1 MKLTIRTSLLSV
13 AFATLAVIA
22 GDAPASAAVEGF
34 YKGKTIKVLIG
45 LRAGSTYDA
54 YARSVARHMGK
65 YIPGNPKFLPQNMP
79 GAGSLKAYNYLANV
93 APKDGTAIGTGHR
106 FVPIMPL
113 FKVKGAKFDRGSF
126 AYVGSVNK
134 EVGVC
139 IAWHETG
146 FKTLDDVMK
155 KEMIVGTS
163 GRGSQLTNFT
173 SVLIT
178 GLGAKFRVI
187 TGYRGTRAINLAIV
201 RREIDGRC
209 GVSYGSLVNAKPE
222 WLRDNKVNILLQMG
236 LSKHPDLPKVP
247 NVLDLAKS
255 DLDRKAMELLLAP
268 TEMGRPILAPG
279 QTPGDRL
286 SALQTAFSKTLKD
299 KAFLAEATK
308 QRLAVD
314 PLSGPEVK
322 ALMDRIYKSSSEE
335 VVARAKA
342 LTALSFKEKA
352 KKK

>member
-1 MKLTIRTSLLSV
+1 MNLRTGLGIVAAASL
-13 AFATLAVIA
+13 AALAL
-22 GDAPASAAVEGF
+22 GTGTDAQAAVGDF
-34 YKGKTIKVLIG
+34 YKGKTIKILIG
-45 LRAGSTYDA
+45 LRTGSTYDA
-54 YARSVARHMGK
+54 YARTVARHMGA
-65 YIPGNPKFLPQNMP
+65 YIPGKPKFLPQNMP

-93 APKDGTAIGTGHR
+93 APKDGTALGTGHR

-113 FKVKGAKFDRGSF
+113 FGVKGPKFGRDSF

-139 IAWHETG
+139 IAWHETP
-146 FKTLDDVMK
+146 FKTFEDVLK
-155 KEMIVGTS
+155 KQMILGTS

-201 RREIDGRC
+201 RHEIDGRC
-209 GVSYGSLVNAKPE
+209 GVSYGSLKNAKPE
-222 WLRDNKVNILLQMG
+222 WLREKKVAIFLQMR
-236 LSKHPDLPKVP
+236 LSKQPELPKVP
-247 NVLDLAKS
+247 NVLDLAKN

-268 TEMGRPILAPG
+268 TEMGRPLLAPG
-279 QTPGDRL
+279 AVPKDRIK
-286 SALQTAFSKTLKD
+286 ALQAAFSKTMTD
-299 KAFLAEATK
+299 KGFLADAAK

-314 PLSGPEVK
+314 PLSGTEVQ
-322 ALMDRIYKSSSEE
+322 ALLTRIFKSSSPD

-342 LTALSFKEKA
+342 LTALSFKEK
-352 KKK
+352 KN